1 MLKIKADKSSYS
13 LTVYLSSA
21 APTVST
27 SFRLDNG
34 FCVFRFY
41 AVLQSPH
48 ITLKEHS
55 VEMQAFL
62 QTALPMLCTACSFLK
77 L

>member
-34 FCVFRFY
+34 LHVFRCARSSLLRSDSLTAY
-41 AVLQSPH
+41 VSSAS
-48 ITLKEHS
+48 TLCYNRRT
-55 VEMQAFL
+55 QAYGD
-62 QTALPMLCTACSFLK
+62 
-77 L
+77 